1 MIKMITFEFIF
12 KEIRKALMR
21 HKNVKTRKK
30 EKLSLQQQ
38 LPPLRPSHFSP
49 SHARTGRQKLNK
61 IRDSALIYV
70 NT

>member
-1 MIKMITFEFIF
+1 
-12 KEIRKALMR
+12 MR